1 MATIWA
7 GRSPDLGVDFAIAFL
22 IATLP
27 PPYQRWRAGS
37 SVWHGGLGHLQPTLT
52 TRENIVSRTSV

>member
-37 SVWHGGLGHLQPTLT
+37 SVWHGGLGYLQPTLT
-52 TRENIVSRTSV
+52 KRERT